1 MITFIGETN
10 FRNERKIFG
19 IKPDDRRRHIYVLGK
34 SGSGKSVLLENMAI
48 QDIRNGNGI
57 CFADP
62 HGDSSEKLLKSI
74 PPHRINDVVYFNPSD
89 TECPIA
95 FNPMDSVSDRHL
107 TASGL
112 VAVFKKIWSDSWGPR
127 LEDTLRNTLLA
138 LLENKS
144 TLLDVQRML
153 REEAFRNKIVSN
165 LKDPVVK
172 NFWTKTFAKWN
183 DRYREEAVAPVQN
196 KIGQFISSPLIRNI
210 IGQKKTSFHIRSLMD
225 NKKILIMNLSKG
237 KIGEDNSALLGALM
251 ITKIQLS
258 AMERGDIPEEERKD
272 FYLYVDEFQNF
283 ATESFCNILSEA
295 RKYRLNLILANQ
307 YIEQIKEEITKAVF
321 GNCGTII
328 AFRVGSQD
336 GQALEKE
343 LPPFTQEDFINLPRF
358 SIYLKLCID
367 NQTGQAFSATSL
379 PPLDLEE
386 TSKNADKIIYQS
398 RQRYCKEKREV
409 EETIAKK
416 LSTV

>member
-1 MITFIGETN
+1 MINLIGKTN
-10 FRNERKIFG
+10 FRNEQRTFG
-19 IKPDDRRRHIYVLGK
+19 IKEEDRRRHIYCVGK
-34 SGSGKSVLLENMAI
+34 TGSGKSTLLENMAI
-48 QDIRNGNGI
+48 QDIQNGNGI
-57 CFADP
+57 CFIDA
-62 HGDSSEKLLKSI
+62 HGDSSENLLESI
-74 PPHRINDVVYFNPSD
+74 PSHRINDVVYFNPSD
-89 TECPIA
+89 IDYPIA
-95 FNPMDSVSDRHL
+95 FNPLDSVTDKSL

-112 VAVFKKIWSDSWGPR
+112 IAVFKKIWAQSWGPR

-138 LLENKS
+138 LLENSS

-225 NKKILIMNLSKG
+225 NKKILIMNLAKG

-258 AMERGDIPEEERKD
+258 AMERGDIPEDERKD
-272 FYLYVDEFQNF
+272 FHLFVDEFQNF

-307 YIEQIKEEITKAVF
+307 YIEQIDEPVRNAIF

-343 LPPFTQEDFINLPRF
+343 LPPFTQEDFINLPRY

-367 NQTGQAFSATSL
+367 NQTCLAFSADTL
-379 PPLDLEE
+379 PQIDLKDTEL
-386 TSKNADKIIYQS
+386 NAEKIIRCS
-398 RQRYCKEKREV
+398 RQRYCKPKKNV
-409 EETIAKK
+409 EEMISKWS
-416 LSTV
+416 L